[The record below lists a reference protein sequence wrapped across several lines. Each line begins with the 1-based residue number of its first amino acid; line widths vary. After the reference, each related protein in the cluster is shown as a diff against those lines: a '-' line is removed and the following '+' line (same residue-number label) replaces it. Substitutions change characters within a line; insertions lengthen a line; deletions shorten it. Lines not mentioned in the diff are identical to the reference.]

1 VIPAPWSVVPVRLS
15 DVPGPWAFLG
25 PVLGFLSDVI
35 ALRCHRCMVLGP
47 WSLRLRS
54 LSSVRWR
61 SWRRV
66 VRLLSVTGPLPGFA
80 CQIRAVRG
88 PWSPLR
94 GPPLARPRVYHYFC
108 RYFFSREKFT
118 AELNFLRLF
127 RIRNDPARWTSTP
140 FFDKTPQGSRT
151 PVIGKM
157 FHVKHPSSSKYDYPT
172 PAAGP
177 GLLRRLLE
185 WLRSRRPWAKL

>member
-1 VIPAPWSVVPVRLS
+1 MIPAPWSVVPVRLS
-15 DVPGPWAFLG
+15 DVPSPWAFLG
-25 PVLGFLSDVI
+25 PVLDFLSAVI

-47 WSLRLRS
+47 WSMRQRS
-54 LSSVRWR
+54 LSAVRWR
-61 SWRRV
+61 SCQV
-66 VRLLSVTGPLPGFA
+66 AVRLSAVTGPLPGFA
-80 CQIRAVRG
+80 CQICAAREPR
-88 PWSPLR
+88 SPLR

-108 RYFFSREKFT
+108 RYFSSREKFT

-127 RIRNDPARWTSTP
+127 RIRNNLARWTSTP
-140 FFDKTPQGSRT
+140 FFDKTLQGSRT
-151 PVIGKM
+151 PPTGKM

-177 GLLRRLLE
+177 GLLRRFLE